1 MDTNKKMKMAWAAAG
16 VLAVLLIVVTFLWIR
31 AQNDL
36 DRVLDNGRED
46 IEAARDRI
54 DAACEGP
61 DASSNAECREAL
73 DDLAD
78 VLRDFS
84 QNLEDATSSAPAVP
98 AAE

>member
-1 MDTNKKMKMAWAAAG
+1 MDTNKKLKTAWAIAG
-16 VLAVLLIVVTFLWIR
+16 VLAIILIVVTFLWIR

-36 DRVLDNGRED
+36 DRVLDNGRTD

-61 DASSNAECREAL
+61 DASSNAACRDAL

-78 VLRDFS
+78 ILKDFS
-84 QNLEDATSSAPAVP
+84 DNIEDATSTAPSLQ
-98 AAE
+98 